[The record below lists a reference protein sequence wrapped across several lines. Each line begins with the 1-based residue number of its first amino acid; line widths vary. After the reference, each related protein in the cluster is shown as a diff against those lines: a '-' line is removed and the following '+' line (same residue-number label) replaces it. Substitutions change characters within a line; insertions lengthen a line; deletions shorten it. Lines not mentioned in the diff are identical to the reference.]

1 MVNYVGLDAGWTFLP
16 FLLFV
21 IASQAV
27 IGLGVWRGLGISLL
41 LYLGWS
47 GVLWLRGAALE
58 YLLAQTS
65 SILFGLIFTLVFSV
79 VLARLADQMARAER
93 LAAEL
98 RAANAALAAA
108 REREVALAAAE
119 ERVQLAREIHDG
131 LGYHLTALNVQL
143 QAAARLL
150 DRDPERAAQ
159 ALALCREEAQAA
171 LAEVRQSVALCAPIR
186 WPASRCRT

>member
-47 GVLWLRGAALE
+47 GVLWLRDAALE

-108 REREVALAAAE
+108 RERAVALAAAE

-131 LGYHLTALNVQL
+131 LGHHLTALNGQL

-171 LAEVRQSVALCAPIR
+171 LAEV
-186 WPASRCRT
+186 